1 MTKRDKLHQ
10 WLIEKADWVYLR
22 EVPYEMLGL
31 TRAAC
36 STALRDLCEF
46 GRADFRIVC
55 NKQYRALPVAA
66 PPKGPRPSRRM
77 K

>member
-1 MTKRDKLHQ
+1 MTKRDKLHA
-10 WLIEKADWVYLR
+10 WLLTKGDWVYLR
-22 EVPYEMLGL
+22 EVPYEIFGL

-36 STALRDLCEF
+36 STALRDLCDF

-55 NKQYRALPVAA
+55 NKQYRAVNAPAPGKGPK
-66 PPKGPRPSRRM
+66 PPKGL